1 MSNSY
6 VLDACALLALINNE
20 EGADSVE
27 AILREALDGKVEVY
41 MNKINVYEIYYGI
54 YRVEGKDKADETYQL
69 IQRQPI
75 NIIDTFEDDVFKE
88 AAKLKSK
95 YKMSLADS
103 IALGKTVFRNAFLL
117 SSDHHEFDLVEQHE
131 EIRIC
136 WIR

>member
-103 IALGKTVFRNAFLL
+103 IALGETVFGWMISR
-117 SSDHHEFDLVEQHE
+117 
-131 EIRIC
+131 
-136 WIR
+136 

>member
-103 IALGKTVFRNAFLL
+103 IALGETVFGWMISRNLQIIVR
-117 SSDHHEFDLVEQHE
+117 HN
-131 EIRIC
+131 IY
-136 WIR
+136 WI

>member
-1 MSNSY
+1 LSNSY

-103 IALGKTVFRNAFLL
+103 IALGETVFGWMISRNLQIIVR
-117 SSDHHEFDLVEQHE
+117 HN
-131 EIRIC
+131 IY
-136 WIR
+136 WI

>member
-1 MSNSY
+1 MNDSY

-27 AILREALDGKVEVY
+27 AVLREALDGKVEVY

-54 YRVEGKDKADETYQL
+54 YRVEGKNKADETYKL

-75 NIIDTFEDDVFKE
+75 NIINSFEDDVFEE